1 MARLSRTAVTEGAE
15 LWRPRVEG
23 LAASGK
29 SCKEYAAE
37 IGVNPHTLAGWRW
50 KLRGSTAS
58 RQSTTPPARSEAR
71 GFVDVTRQVAA
82 ALAEGTGVIEIE
94 VGGAVVRVR
103 GAVDREALARV
114 LDAVGGRR

>member
-58 RQSTTPPARSEAR
+58 RPSTTPPARCTCSPRRGRGSVIPSQTGRQEAR
-71 GFVDVTRQVAA
+71 LRDPHQSP
-82 ALAEGTGVIEIE
+82 
-94 VGGAVVRVR
+94 
-103 GAVDREALARV
+103 D
-114 LDAVGGRR
+114 